1 MSTSEA
7 QHERRAACRFSSQ
20 HPLTVKTADGQEQV
34 GVTRDISARGVCFY
48 TELTLAEGSAIEVT
62 VVLPSEV
69 TLGESMKVR
78 CQSKTVRVSGPA
90 IGGKFE
96 VAALIQRYEYLPDA
110 SERQEPARTTQES
123 HSSSRAAD

>member
-1 MSTSEA
+1 MSTSQA

-20 HPLTVKTADGQEQV
+20 LPLTLKLQDGQEQV
-34 GVTRDISARGVCFY
+34 GVTRDVSARGVCFY
-48 TELTLAEGSAIEVT
+48 TELTVVEGAVVELT
-62 VVLPSEV
+62 LVLPSEV

-78 CQSKTVRVSGPA
+78 CQGKAVRVSGPA

-96 VAALIQRYEYLPDA
+96 VAALIQRYEYLPDS
-110 SERQEPARTTQES
+110 SERREPTPVTLAS